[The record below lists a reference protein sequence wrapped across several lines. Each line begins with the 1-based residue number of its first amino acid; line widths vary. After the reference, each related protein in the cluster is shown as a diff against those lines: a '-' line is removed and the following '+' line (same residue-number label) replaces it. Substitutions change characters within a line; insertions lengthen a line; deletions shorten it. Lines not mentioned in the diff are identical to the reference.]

1 MKIRP
6 QIPRSGISRREF
18 LKTAAVASAAPMIVP
33 SSIFARPAPN
43 DLMLFG
49 CIGVGRQG
57 RGDMQELI
65 YRGLEVGARVVAV
78 ADADSKRADEG
89 KALAEKIY
97 AEELGAGK
105 YVGISV
111 YADFRELL
119 ARKDIDGVSIV
130 TPDFW
135 HGTMGILA
143 ARAGKHIYLEKPL
156 TYSIAE
162 GRRLVDAVRKS
173 GKILQVGSQQRSSI
187 YFLKACEL
195 TRNERIGKLRRIQI
209 WLPEDQGTG
218 NSAVMPVPG
227 NLDYDFWMGPT
238 AEQPYTEH
246 RVHPQADYSRPGW
259 LQIERYCLGM
269 ITGWGSHMMD
279 IGQWGNGTEDT
290 GPVTI
295 EATAEFPYRGLFDVH
310 KKFRAEATYANG
322 VRWLMESGDPAGV
335 RFEGDKGWIFV
346 QRGAIDA
353 SDPEILKEKPGTGE
367 IKLYQSGNHMK
378 NFLEC
383 AKSGNEPAAPVEV
396 GHRSN
401 TVCMLTHIAMKL
413 GRKLTWDPKAER
425 FPGDDEANRWLDY
438 PHRKPWDL

>member
-1 MKIRP
+1 MTQIKSRP
-6 QIPRSGISRREF
+6 SSGMTRRNF
-18 LKTAAVASAAPMIVP
+18 IKAATVVSAAPMIVP
-33 SSIFARPAPN
+33 SSVFARPAPS
-43 DLMLFG
+43 DMMLFG

-57 RGDMQELI
+57 QGDMQELI

-78 ADADSKRADEG
+78 SDVDSHRMEDAQW
-89 KALAEKIY
+89 LAEKTY
-97 AEELGAGK
+97 AMELGLDN
-105 YVGISV
+105 YQGIAA
-111 YADFRELL
+111 YRDFRDIL
-119 ARKDIDGVSIV
+119 AREDIDGVTIV

-135 HGTMGILA
+135 HGPMGILA

-209 WLPEDQGTG
+209 WLPEDQGSG
-218 NSAVMPVPG
+218 NSAVMPVPN
-227 NLDYDFWMGPT
+227 NLNYDFWMGPT

-322 VRWLMESGDPAGV
+322 VRWIMESGDPAGV

-353 SDPEILKEKPGTGE
+353 SNPEILKEKPGTGE

-383 AKSGNEPAAPVEV
+383 AKSGKEPAAPVDV

-413 GRKLTWDPKAER
+413 GRKLTWDPQAER